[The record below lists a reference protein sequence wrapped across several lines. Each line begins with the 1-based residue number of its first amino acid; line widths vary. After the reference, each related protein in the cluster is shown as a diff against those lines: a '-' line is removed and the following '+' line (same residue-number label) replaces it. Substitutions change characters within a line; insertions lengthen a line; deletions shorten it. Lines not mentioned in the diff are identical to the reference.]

1 MDRIE
6 KYKEIKHKVPK
17 VLMKEAK
24 GQSIENGKR
33 SEGGGEG
40 ETENDLRS

>member
-6 KYKEIKHKVPK
+6 KYKKIKHKAPK
-17 VLMKEAK
+17 VLMKEGK
-24 GQSIENGKR
+24 GQSIENAKR

-40 ETENDLRS
+40 GDRK